1 MHKKNFFDKNIC
13 MESIFKKIVIGLIS
27 GIISGL
33 FASGGGLILIP
44 LLVNSLHLSEK
55 EARATT
61 IFCILPMVITTGFF
75 YQSKNYIDWKLA
87 IYCSIGG
94 IIGGAV
100 GSFILQKLKA
110 KHLKLIFYIFLLYS
124 GIRIIL

>member
-1 MHKKNFFDKNIC
+1 MKD
-13 MESIFKKIVIGLIS
+13 IFKKFFIGFIS
-27 GIISGL
+27 GAISGL
-33 FASGGGLILIP
+33 FSSGGGLILIP
-44 LLVNSLHLSEK
+44 LLVKNLHLSEK

-75 YQSKNYIDWKLA
+75 YQSKNYINWSIA

-94 IIGGAV
+94 ILGGIL
-100 GSFILQKLKA
+100 GSFLLEKLKT

-124 GIRIIL
+124 GIKILL